1 MLLTFIFLP
10 WSVSPL
16 PSAPWHEAHLDFHS
30 RSVFLSGA
38 PCANALPEMANAM
51 RSGAPRRNQ
60 TAFRLN
66 ADMLFTPS
74 SVDKGERTDSRCCGL
89 FQLQNQLARRDIPR
103 MSRSAHPATDRC

>member
-16 PSAPWHEAHLDFHS
+16 PSAPWHAAHFDFQS

-38 PCANALPEMANAM
+38 SAAHTVPEMANAM

-60 TAFRLN
+60 TALRLN

-74 SVDKGERTDSRCCGL
+74 SVDMGEHTDSRCCAL
-89 FQLQNQLARRDIPR
+89 FQLQNQRARHDILR
-103 MSRSAHPATDRC
+103 RSRSAHPVTGRC